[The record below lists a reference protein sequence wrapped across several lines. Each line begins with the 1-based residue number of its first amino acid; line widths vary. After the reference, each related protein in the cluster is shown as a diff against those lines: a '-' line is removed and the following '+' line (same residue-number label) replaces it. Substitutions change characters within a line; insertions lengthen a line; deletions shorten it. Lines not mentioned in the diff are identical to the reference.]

1 MPRSDSAVCSFLWPL
16 QATQTL
22 AVFPIPWFPLYTA
35 VPNSSVP
42 FTSMQYI
49 ALCGALYSTWVE
61 LSQTACCN
69 FTLTGNDF
77 FFKLSL
83 LLLLLPSFWRLE
95 IFKPKTHR
103 NINVLLK
110 CATVSKSMP
119 LSTLVDLMGCE
130 DCNGVNFMPRS
141 LSASRAN
148 THVYALKSVRCRQIS
163 TGNWKHTMPWV
174 AAVLVGDE
182 FLISFMKSCQLLL
195 SDGREEWP
203 HHRSHWCSCV
213 RARCRRCLRT
223 AQSTQTNTL
232 DVRGAY

>member
-1 MPRSDSAVCSFLWPL
+1 MCTPHASMPRSDSAVCSFLWPL

-22 AVFPIPWFPLYTA
+22 AVFPMPWFPLCTA

-77 FFKLSL
+77 FSNCLSF
-83 LLLLLPSFWRLE
+83 SFFYQVFGDWRFLNQRP
-95 IFKPKTHR
+95 I
-103 NINVLLK
+103 
-110 CATVSKSMP
+110 ATLMCHGSKSMP

-148 THVYALKSVRCRQIS
+148 THVYALKSVPCRQIS
-163 TGNWKHTMPWV
+163 TGNWKHTMPLSCSSVGWRWISHFFHEKLPIV
-174 AAVLVGDE
+174 VKWWQRGMATSSVTLVLVCE
-182 FLISFMKSCQLLL
+182 SK
-195 SDGREEWP
+195 
-203 HHRSHWCSCV
+203 
-213 RARCRRCLRT
+213 T
-223 AQSTQTNTL
+223 
-232 DVRGAY
+232 

>member
-22 AVFPIPWFPLYTA
+22 AVFPILWFPLYTA

-49 ALCGALYSTWVE
+49 ALCGALYSTWIE

-83 LLLLLPSFWRLE
+83 LLLLLPRFRRLE

-119 LSTLVDLMGCE
+119 LSTLVDLMGGE

-163 TGNWKHTMPWV
+163 TGNWKHTMPLSFSSVGWRWISHFSHEKLPIV
-174 AAVLVGDE
+174 VTWWQRGMATSSVTLVLVCE
-182 FLISFMKSCQLLL
+182 SK
-195 SDGREEWP
+195 
-203 HHRSHWCSCV
+203 
-213 RARCRRCLRT
+213 T
-223 AQSTQTNTL
+223 
-232 DVRGAY
+232 